1 MTPEDIKMI
10 RQVLP
15 EDAAFSYYPDR
26 ESPWLLAHGM
36 GATAR
41 VAELK
46 SGQFGSLLRR
56 PLVKPV
62 VASSGGV
69 VRQADLLAVAHAD
82 RALRLPEAGVGAK
95 AALEQAFAGP
105 WQDYRVSLAE
115 WGTGDVCW
123 HYSQMSRKGGN
134 LVLQLGFPSDHA
146 VILGQLRQR
155 VKRSD
160 YEFTGHPIRTSG
172 RPTLAWVR
180 LDIDLETGT
189 ALIEEVQSDWV
200 RWVAEDAEYYARTS
214 PQTREAKNMRTY
226 AAELSRT
233 YAKAWPTVA
242 LFAALVMLVDE
253 LGIRTIW
260 MHQPAAGMVLKDI
273 RGTHPPRSLYTQLP
287 KRFCFEPVRE
297 APPFLLRPRRKA
309 LANMGHFKSPLFWRL
324 NL

>member
-1 MTPEDIKMI
+1 MTPEDIEMI

-15 EDAAFSYYPDR
+15 EDAAFPYYPDR
-26 ESPWLLAHGM
+26 ESPWLLAQGI
-36 GATAR
+36 GAAAR

-46 SGQFGSLLRR
+46 AGPRAALLGR

-62 VASSGGV
+62 VAASGGV

-82 RALRLPEAGVGAK
+82 RALRLPDAGAGAR
-95 AALEQAFAGP
+95 AALEQVFAGP
-105 WQDYRVSLAE
+105 WQDYRVTLAA

-160 YEFTGHPIRTSG
+160 YEYTGHPVRRTG

-200 RWVAEDAEYYARTS
+200 RWVAEDADYLTRTT
-214 PQTREAKNMRTY
+214 PQTREAKNVRAY

-253 LGIRTIW
+253 LGVRTIW
-260 MHQPAAGMVLKDI
+260 MHQPAAGAVLKDI
-273 RGTHPPRSLYTQLP
+273 CGTHPPRSLYTQLP
-287 KRFCFEPVRE
+287 KRFGFCPVRE
-297 APPFLLRPRRKA
+297 APPFLLRPRRTA
-309 LANMGHFKSPLFWRL
+309 LARIGHFKSPLFWKL
-324 NL
+324 SL